1 MTCVSPKKHDMQK
14 NVSGEQFKAAKK
26 QKVQFPRVI
35 EHIFSPNSQQIL
47 LNFIDESLH
56 NITRTFFDGS
66 RPPEIERL
74 ETISKSQSHTK
85 LLILFFL
92 LLNVDADLKGKILE
106 MEDPCRHEK
115 LIRFFLD
122 LKHHYIIKF
131 LTDMSITL
139 AEFVQLCH
147 ECYIQA

>member
-1 MTCVSPKKHDMQK
+1 MTCMQK
-14 NVSGEQFKAAKK
+14 NVSGEQFKPTKK
-26 QKVQFPRVI
+26 QKVLFPRVI
-35 EHIFSPNSQQIL
+35 EHIFSPNSKQIL
-47 LNFIDESLH
+47 LNFINESLH
-56 NITRTFFDGS
+56 NITRTFFEGS
-66 RPPEIERL
+66 RPPEIENL
-74 ETISKSQSHTK
+74 VTIAESQSHTK

-106 MEDPCRHEK
+106 MEDECRHKK
-115 LIRFFLD
+115 LVRFFLD

>member
-1 MTCVSPKKHDMQK
+1 MQK
-14 NVSGEQFKAAKK
+14 NVSGEQFIPAKK
-26 QKVQFPRVI
+26 QKVLLTFPRVI
-35 EHIFSPNSQQIL
+35 EHIFSPNSKQIL
-47 LNFIDESLH
+47 LNFINESLH
-56 NITRTFFDGS
+56 NITRTFFEGS
-66 RPPEIERL
+66 RPPEIEHL
-74 ETISKSQSHTK
+74 ATIAESQSHTK

-106 MEDPCRHEK
+106 MEDECRHKK
-115 LIRFFLD
+115 LVRFFLD

>member
-1 MTCVSPKKHDMQK
+1 MAMTCMQK
-14 NVSGEQFKAAKK
+14 NVSHEQFTPAKK
-26 QKVQFPRVI
+26 QKVLFPRVI
-35 EHIFSPNSQQIL
+35 EHLFSPSSKQIL
-47 LNFIDESLH
+47 LNFINESLH

-66 RPPEIERL
+66 RPPEIEQL
-74 ETISKSQSHTK
+74 KIIAESQSHTK

-106 MEDPCRHEK
+106 MEDECRHKK
-115 LIRFFLD
+115 LVRFFLD